1 MTTQDKINAIIKK
14 RYNNY
19 EHPNWAS
26 LKKLHQIGRALRGDE
41 AFLELLEKQERDHP
55 FKPYEIPKEILDEIR
70 NDEENAKTTNEQSE
84 EEKI

>member
-26 LKKLHQIGRALRGDE
+26 LKKLHEIGRALRGDE
-41 AFLELLEKQERDHP
+41 SFLEMLETLERESP
-55 FKPYEIPKEILDEIR
+55 FEPYEIPQKFLDHVRDMEE
-70 NDEENAKTTNEQSE
+70 NQKTTDEESKE
-84 EEKI
+84 